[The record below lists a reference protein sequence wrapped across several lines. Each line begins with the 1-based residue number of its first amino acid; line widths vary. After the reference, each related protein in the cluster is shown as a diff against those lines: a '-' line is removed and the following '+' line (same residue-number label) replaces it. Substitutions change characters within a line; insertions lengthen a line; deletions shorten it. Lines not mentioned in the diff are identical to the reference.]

1 MCKRRFLCTQF
12 YSSRLFNISSYA
24 FMCAILYVCSSA
36 VFSSLRWHSRLVG
49 WFEKASSTPT
59 YKQMNTSNL
68 RSYDTFDEVLS
79 AGPLHHHGHFPD
91 QFPILWSTTSSPRS
105 RFTSW
110 STSSLTFLSVLI
122 NDLILV
128 YVWNGLCVSVYPSS
142 CQWFLAQ
149 WLSVSVSLRVTW
161 SFKGGCGCVCVGIG
175 EGGCYVGGGG

>member
-1 MCKRRFLCTQF
+1 
-12 YSSRLFNISSYA
+12 
-24 FMCAILYVCSSA
+24 
-36 VFSSLRWHSRLVG
+36 
-49 WFEKASSTPT
+49 
-59 YKQMNTSNL
+59 MNTSNL

-128 YVWNGLCVSVYPSS
+128 CLKRFVRLSIYFILSMIFASVIVCKCFSSSDLIFQGRVWVCM
-142 CQWFLAQ
+142 
-149 WLSVSVSLRVTW
+149 
-161 SFKGGCGCVCVGIG
+161 CGNW
-175 EGGCYVGGGG
+175 GGGVLCGRGRIGISVCLTLSSIPTLSLSQ